1 MFILGFNAAT
11 IMLMIRYV
19 VENLTKNRFEAP
31 NAITEVIMLMLVFY
45 AGDKELHHWHHH
57 KRGSNRRGELLV
69 IVWAVLGIT
78 MYVIESM
85 GGVVHGLAVP
95 QPRPCRLERV
105 HHLRHHRVP
114 QGGVP
119 SGEVNSPP
127 IPDRTQGKCN
137 GIALPPC
144 CGRIGP
150 SPTSSLGGDKMPVTV
165 ENRNV
170 RELLA
175 SVIEYAKGVS
185 TDPIAI
191 NVWGNRIVRGTVV
204 PDARLIPG
212 IREVAVDDVDALNR
226 YVESLTGFEVPF
238 VSVVNAVDATRRVRW
253 WIEHQGS

>member
-1 MFILGFNAAT
+1 
-11 IMLMIRYV
+11 
-19 VENLTKNRFEAP
+19 
-31 NAITEVIMLMLVFY
+31 
-45 AGDKELHHWHHH
+45 
-57 KRGSNRRGELLV
+57 
-69 IVWAVLGIT
+69 
-78 MYVIESM
+78 
-85 GGVVHGLAVP
+85 
-95 QPRPCRLERV
+95 
-105 HHLRHHRVP
+105 
-114 QGGVP
+114 
-119 SGEVNSPP
+119 
-127 IPDRTQGKCN
+127 
-137 GIALPPC
+137 
-144 CGRIGP
+144 
-150 SPTSSLGGDKMPVTV
+150 MPVTV